1 MSVRN
6 LVIEYG
12 CGTTFVKARDT
23 LKMKKVLQSVCAKYA
38 IDPVNFV
45 LISGDRLVDNNDLV
59 GSIETD
65 LILKP
70 YRKEMGV
77 IVHS

>member
-1 MSVRN
+1 MSRT
-6 LVIEYG
+6 LLIEYNYR
-12 CGTTFVKARDT
+12 TTFVKAKNTHR
-23 LKMKKVLQSVCAKYA
+23 MGIVLQSVCERYA
-38 IDPVNFV
+38 MDPVNFV